1 MLSESRQAALGPL
14 SGFSFGASRLVEL
27 TMSGLCQI
35 SRTPGLRALARNGRA
50 RSWPF
55 AHTLMPT
62 HAACLQ
68 AEAHLADRS
77 PCGDG
82 GATAGPVG
90 RGRTVIGADGVGAGT
105 GAGGGHAAALPGTVY
120 SDSTT

>member
-1 MLSESRQAALGPL
+1 MPDLADARPSSARPKWTGTVLA
-14 SGFSFGASRLVEL
+14 
-27 TMSGLCQI
+27 I
-35 SRTPGLRALARNGRA
+35 RAYA
-50 RSWPF
+50 
-55 AHTLMPT
+55 

-90 RGRTVIGADGVGAGT
+90 RGRTVGADGVGAGT
-105 GAGGGHAAALPGTVY
+105 GAGGAGHAAALPGTVY